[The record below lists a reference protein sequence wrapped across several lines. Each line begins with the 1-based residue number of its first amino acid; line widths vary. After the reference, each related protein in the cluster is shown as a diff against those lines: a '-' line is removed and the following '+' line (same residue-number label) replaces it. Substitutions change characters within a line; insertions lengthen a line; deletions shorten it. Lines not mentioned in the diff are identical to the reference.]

1 MIPTIKNQ
9 IFFSFAFLFLTGL
22 VHSQAVNKIQL
33 DSLLDNGQNFTA
45 LKIINAIDTLVLK
58 KNDLALFHFYKA
70 KCLGAENKNVKA
82 FFNYLQSKREYLE
95 IDSIDDAM
103 SINLDIAFLLS
114 TDKNKRKKAEN
125 YIKDY
130 LNYALK
136 KNKNLLIA
144 KAYSNWGSLKMEE
157 EPLESLKLLKK
168 AEYFSEK
175 AQNFD
180 QLETLYSN
188 MGVLY
193 NEMLQKPDSAIYYID
208 KSIYFAK
215 KNNNKNGICINL
227 INKASCYYYK
237 KENKK
242 AILLLE
248 EADSIELL
256 QNSKSI
262 KSFIYEFLALNYCE
276 LKDYKKAYDNLSK
289 SVEIKS
295 ELNFEEQDK
304 KISELNIKYETQE
317 KEIENLTLK
326 SKIQR
331 NQIITYTTLG
341 LLLVAII
348 LSLLIYKN
356 LTKKKKIAE
365 QAQLIQ
371 IQKLEKTLKNQELH
385 DIDVMLESQEHERQ
399 QIANELHD
407 NLGSLLATLKL
418 NFQNLSHSQKQEDK
432 DLFDKTDALLE
443 ETYQKVRNISHL
455 KNLGVIGSEGL
466 VVAVKKMAEKMTV
479 INRLNIQ
486 VIPFGLTQRLTNST
500 EITLFRIIQELC
512 TNIIKHSEA
521 DEVNIYLTQHN
532 NDLINVIIEDNGKG
546 FDYKKVTKTDGI
558 GLKNIEKKVEQ
569 MDGTFTVDSIPSKG
583 TTIIIDLPL

>member
-1 MIPTIKNQ
+1 MIPNLKNP
-9 IFFSFAFLFLTGL
+9 IFSLFAFLFLTGL
-22 VHSQAVNKIQL
+22 VHSQGVNKIQL
-33 DSLLDNGQNFTA
+33 DSLLKNDQNFTA
-45 LKIINAIDTLVLK
+45 FKVINSIDTLVLK
-58 KNDLALFHFYKA
+58 KYDLAVYHFYKA
-70 KCLGAENKNVKA
+70 KCLSAENKSDKA
-82 FFNYLQSKREYLE
+82 FFNYLQAKREYLE
-95 IDSIDDAM
+95 VDSIDDSM
-103 SINLDIAFLLS
+103 TINLDIAYLLS
-114 TDKNKRKKAEN
+114 TNKNNRKKAEY

-136 KNKNLLIA
+136 KNKNSLIA
-144 KAYSNWGSLKMEE
+144 KAYSNWASLKLED
-157 EPLESLKLLKK
+157 EPLESLKLFKK
-168 AEYFSEK
+168 SEYFSEK
-175 AQNFD
+175 AQDFN
-180 QLETLYSN
+180 QLENLYSN

-208 KSIYFAK
+208 KSIYFAT
-215 KNNNKNGICINL
+215 KNDNKNAICINL
-227 INKASCYYYK
+227 INKASCFYYK
-237 KENKK
+237 KENEK
-242 AILLLE
+242 AVALLE
-248 EADSIELL
+248 EAHEIKLS

-262 KSFIYEFLALNYCE
+262 KSFIYEFLALNYVE

-289 SVEIKS
+289 SIEIKS
-295 ELNFEEQDK
+295 ELNFEEQNK

-371 IQKLEKTLKNQELH
+371 TQKLEKTLKNQELH

-569 MDGTFTVDSIPSKG
+569 MDGTFTVDSILQKG